1 MISSSLHAHYAV
13 IVQVPLCH
21 QTSLPC
27 NSAQHLMYSSV
38 RMRECLGAVWQ
49 LLPEIIIVPRY
60 SRAEVK
66 GALLAC
72 QEANF
77 LLH

>member
-1 MISSSLHAHYAV
+1 
-13 IVQVPLCH
+13 
-21 QTSLPC
+21 
-27 NSAQHLMYSSV
+27 MYSSV
-38 RMRECLGAVWQ
+38 KMRECLGAVWQ
-49 LLPEIIIVPRY
+49 LLPEIIIVPSY

-77 LLH
+77 LLYQLPIQFSPVWPPAFQPILKLPISVTALCLQR